1 MSSEEKVDTST
12 GLSRVRTIDNPRH
25 PSHFSTIRKTHIVL
39 VGLICVFNGNLGS
52 SLPSGAVES
61 LATYFNIP
69 STSTLLV
76 LPNSLYLV
84 GYTVSPL
91 FMGPFSETFGRRP
104 IMVGSFMFYMLF
116 TLCCAVSPT
125 FTGLLICR
133 LLAGVSAAVPNAVN
147 SGLYGD
153 IFTDPRRRGQ
163 AIATFMLFGA
173 QGPLTGPLI
182 SGYVAVNLGWRWVF
196 WVGVIIAGAMSP
208 IVMLLPET
216 YFPVLEEKLRE
227 RESDGERAD
236 GRVALIM
243 HRVSDSLK
251 RPFLMMIKEPLLSL
265 TSLYLALVY
274 ALQYMFFQAYPII
287 FRGIYGLQIDEIG
300 LSYIPI
306 MFGVVVA
313 FFIFSW
319 FSWYHEKALIE
330 GKPWASVPELRRLP
344 LAWLGGPLL
353 PVALLIQGFTARESI
368 HPAVSMVVPGV
379 LFGIGYSTVFLAM
392 IIYLADVYKKYAAS
406 AQAASSTTRSLL
418 AVCLPFAAPSMY
430 GNLGVKWASV
440 VFAVIS
446 ALMALIPFAFVMFR
460 KHLQARSA
468 FAG

>member
-1 MSSEEKVDTST
+1 MGQEEAYEVGTAVT
-12 GLSRVRTIDNPRH
+12 RVRTVDNPRH
-25 PSHFSTIRKTHIVL
+25 PSHFSTARKAHIVL

-61 LATYFNIP
+61 LAAYFSIP
-69 STSTLLV
+69 TGSTLLV

-84 GYTVSPL
+84 GYTISPL
-91 FMGPFSETFGRRP
+91 FMGPLSETFGRRP
-104 IMVGSFMFYMLF
+104 IMVGSFMFYILF

-125 FTGLLICR
+125 FTGLLVCR
-133 LLAGVSAAVPNAVN
+133 VLAGVCAAVPNAVN

-153 IFTDPRRRGQ
+153 IFPNPRQRGQ

-173 QGPLTGPLI
+173 QGPLAGPLV
-182 SGYVAVNLGWRWVF
+182 SGYVSVNLGWRWVF

-208 IVMLLPET
+208 VVLLLPET

-227 RESDGERAD
+227 REHEGERVE
-236 GRVALIM
+236 GRIGMVAQK
-243 HRVSDSLK
+243 VGGSLK
-251 RPFLMMIKEPLLSL
+251 RPFLMMVKEPLLSL

-274 ALQYMFFQAYPII
+274 ALQYMFFQAYPVI

-313 FFIFSW
+313 FGIFSW
-319 FSWYHEKALIE
+319 FGWYHERALAA
-330 GKPWASVPELRRLP
+330 GKPWAGVPELRRLP
-344 LAWLGGPLL
+344 LACFGGPLL
-353 PVALLIQGFTARESI
+353 PIALLIQGFTARDSV
-368 HPAVSMVVPGV
+368 HPAIPMVVPGV

-406 AQAASSTTRSLL
+406 AQAASSTARSLL

-440 VFAVIS
+440 VFAVLS
-446 ALMALIPFAFVMFR
+446 ALMALIPFAFVVFR